1 MPLLI
6 TFLLGLFILLGA
18 FITKLTNDHRK
29 VEQVS
34 IAVAFG
40 ALTTLALADL
50 LPEAQE
56 HLESSPFMPL
66 IIIVCILAGIGV
78 LRLLDHFIPDH
89 DDETIT
95 AHHDCSENNT
105 LHIGIMTT
113 IAVTL
118 HNLIEGMTV
127 YSVSAESLQAGLLV
141 ALGVGLHNVPMG
153 MIIFATLEQE
163 TRGKKAAL
171 MSAAI
176 LSTFVGGLL
185 MNSLWFAIDDF
196 AVGILIS
203 LTLGMI
209 AYLVL
214 FELLPH
220 MVHSESKKTAITGA
234 IIGMAIVLVSVSLG

>member
-6 TFLLGLFILLGA
+6 TFLLGLFILMGA
-18 FITKLTNDHRK
+18 LIAKIAPNHRK

-56 HLESSPFMPL
+56 HLEDAPLMPL
-66 IIIVCILAGIGV
+66 VIIACILVGIGI
-78 LRLLDHFIPDH
+78 LRLLDRFIPDH
-89 DDETIT
+89 DDETIM
-95 AHHDCSENNT
+95 AHHDCSESNA

-153 MIIFATLEQE
+153 MIIFATLNQE
-163 TRGKKAAL
+163 TKGKKAAL
-171 MSAAI
+171 MAAAAF
-176 LSTFVGGLL
+176 STFVGGLL

-220 MVHSESKKTAITGA
+220 MIHSESKKTAITGA
-234 IIGMAIVLVSVSLG
+234 IIGMVIVLVSVSLE